1 MGAVSQGSILRP
13 EAGGARGGQASQRLF
28 FPGKVGHGGSETL
41 LSPACVFGRSSR
53 AKQSGGAVTW
63 TLIWGPGHGQNSGRP
78 HFSARAWAPV
88 WSGWDR
94 PRNGRSPK
102 CTEYLP
108 CLARAHWGRL
118 SQRKVHLS
126 LPLPGSQEQGSPG
139 QLLGKRAAGA
149 SASVAETTVPSGPQG
164 LQAWT
169 AGGASCG
176 TSPQPAGHGHFA
188 LQKSEPAFTRDRS
201 SPQRDAKPVSSRL
214 SFSSD
219 AAAGCDKGA

>member
-1 MGAVSQGSILRP
+1 MGRTVGDLISLQGPGPPCGLGGTDLGMGEVLNAQSTCPAWRGP
-13 EAGGARGGQASQRLF
+13 TGGGCPSAKSTSPCPSREAR
-28 FPGKVGHGGSETL
+28 
-41 LSPACVFGRSSR
+41 SR
-53 AKQSGGAVTW
+53 AHLGSS
-63 TLIWGPGHGQNSGRP
+63 WGS
-78 HFSARAWAPV
+78 
-88 WSGWDR
+88 
-94 PRNGRSPK
+94 
-102 CTEYLP
+102 
-108 CLARAHWGRL
+108 
-118 SQRKVHLS
+118 
-126 LPLPGSQEQGSPG
+126 
-139 QLLGKRAAGA
+139 RAAAA